1 MPNTKSSDI
10 RFKVLDR
17 CLRRGGYSTEA
28 LRNAVN
34 EELVFAGYS
43 PVSALNTIRQ
53 DILHI
58 ECYYPDIKVICQ
70 RIGRNKTY
78 AYENPNSS
86 IYKLQLSDE
95 EIAQLSQCMAMLSQ
109 FEGLPQM
116 EWLENF
122 IERFKLSI
130 NIEPNGKRVVG
141 FDECPYLKGKELFST
156 LLTAICEK
164 RVLKIG
170 YKSFR
175 SGIVKELVIHPYYL
189 KEFNKRWFLIGI
201 INNFDI
207 PSNLAFDRIENIEVL
222 QKPDYKENTKYD
234 FNDEYFED
242 IVGVTRHSEPVEKIQ
257 IRVNNDTLPYIT
269 TKPLHG
275 SQRIISSDERTTLIQ
290 IEVIPN
296 FELEQLLLYYGESVT
311 VVNPV
316 DFREKMRDR
325 IKKMVE
331 NYE

>member
-1 MPNTKSSDI
+1 LKSCKNQITRRI
-10 RFKVLDR
+10 R
-17 CLRRGGYSTEA
+17 
-28 LRNAVN
+28 
-34 EELVFAGYS
+34 
-43 PVSALNTIRQ
+43 
-53 DILHI
+53 
-58 ECYYPDIKVICQ
+58 
-70 RIGRNKTY
+70 
-78 AYENPNSS
+78 
-86 IYKLQLSDE
+86 
-95 EIAQLSQCMAMLSQ
+95 
-109 FEGLPQM
+109 
-116 EWLENF
+116 
-122 IERFKLSI
+122 
-130 NIEPNGKRVVG
+130 
-141 FDECPYLKGKELFST
+141 
-156 LLTAICEK
+156 
-164 RVLKIG
+164 
-170 YKSFR
+170 
-175 SGIVKELVIHPYYL
+175 
-189 KEFNKRWFLIGI
+189 
-201 INNFDI
+201 
-207 PSNLAFDRIENIEVL
+207 
-222 QKPDYKENTKYD
+222 KYD